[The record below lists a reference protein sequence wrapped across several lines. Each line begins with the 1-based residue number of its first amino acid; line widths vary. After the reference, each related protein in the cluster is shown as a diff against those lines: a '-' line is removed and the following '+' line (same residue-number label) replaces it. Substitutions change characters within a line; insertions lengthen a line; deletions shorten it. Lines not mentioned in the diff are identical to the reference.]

1 MINLPVGDFGV
12 DPGMHNPQHARVTG
26 TGSMLAPTPLVGDV
40 NGAAANVVMDIYTG
54 TCVFTL
60 DNEDLTS
67 DVLTSL
73 VPMGPKGGP
82 DGKVDIQG
90 YPSDVTAIISASMTN
105 FGSNADAAFVDG
117 ASVKLEQHS
126 FPGNSPTKVLVIHAD
141 VGVEDGQ
148 LHRMAY
154 QVTVL
159 AAVNPDISNQLSQL
173 VVRVD
178 PTQDVPAA

>member
-1 MINLPVGDFGV
+1 V
-12 DPGMHNPQHARVTG
+12 
-26 TGSMLAPTPLVGDV
+26 PL
-40 NGAAANVVMDIYTG
+40 
-54 TCVFTL
+54 
-60 DNEDLTS
+60 
-67 DVLTSL
+67 
-73 VPMGPKGGP
+73 GP
-82 DGKVDIQG
+82 DGNSSNVNIQS
-90 YPSDVTAIISASMTN
+90 YPINPNFPNDPNKAVTAIISASMTN